1 MNDDAIA
8 AIALRRTQSLTAI
21 VQKELERMI
30 LSGEL
35 APGARLNEQAL
46 ATRLGVSR
54 GPIREATRALE
65 RAGLLTAILNQG
77 VFVRQL
83 SREEAFENYDVRG
96 VVFGFACQR
105 LAGLITQAQTA
116 ALQDFVDRME
126 SAIERS
132 DNTLYYKLNLAFHDA
147 IMEFTAHTRAQQTY
161 ESLIKETHLI
171 RQSSL
176 DTPERMRESNAE
188 HAALLAAM
196 AAGNGETARR
206 LAEAHTLGG
215 RRRWFAAMN
224 NKTEDPVDD

>member
-8 AIALRRTQSLTAI
+8 AIALRRSHSLTAI

-35 APGARLNEQAL
+35 QSGARLNEQAL

-65 RAGLLTAILNQG
+65 RAGLLTAIVNQG

-83 SREEAFENYDVRG
+83 SRDEASEIYDVRA

-105 LAGLITQAQTA
+105 LAERVTEQQKSVL
-116 ALQDFVDRME
+116 LDFVARMHGAIE
-126 SAIERS
+126 SA
-132 DNTLYYKLNLAFHDA
+132 DNALYYELNLGFHDA
-147 IMEFTAHTRAQQTY
+147 IMAFAEHRRAQQTY

-176 DTPERMRESNAE
+176 DTPERMRQSNAE
-188 HAALLAAM
+188 HTALVAAIAARD
-196 AAGNGETARR
+196 GDKARK
-206 LAEAHTLGG
+206 LAEAHALGG
-215 RRRWFAAMN
+215 RRRWFETMN
-224 NKTEDPVDD
+224 SRTP